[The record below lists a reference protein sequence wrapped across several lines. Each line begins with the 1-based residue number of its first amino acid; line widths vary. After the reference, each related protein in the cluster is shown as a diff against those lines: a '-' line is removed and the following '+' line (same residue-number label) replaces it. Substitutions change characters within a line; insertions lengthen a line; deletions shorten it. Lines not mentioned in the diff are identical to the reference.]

1 MGNRAVLRENMNKI
15 TRALCILMSVVTLSG
30 CASQGTQGVS
40 IADFAEHSVST
51 AAVPEVTSEPVQQES
66 APQSDVLSA
75 EITAEPAEPDA
86 SSAESQPDTAE
97 MPEEPSARPDPVARM
112 WFARTPSFNR
122 YVTEFSM
129 PTLSISTCAAE
140 VLCDLLIAT
149 RIDSTPVNAS
159 PEKLFG

>member
-66 APQSDVLSA
+66 APQSDVSSA
-75 EITAEPAEPDA
+75 EITAELSDPD
-86 SSAESQPDTAE
+86 SSAAENQPDTAGNAGGNHTADLQHTGKAADDRFRCAGSYE
-97 MPEEPSARPDPVARM
+97 IQ
-112 WFARTPSFNR
+112 
-122 YVTEFSM
+122 YVSSKGTHH
-129 PTLSISTCAAE
+129 TAQHCNDHAE
-140 VLCDLLIAT
+140 N
-149 RIDSTPVNAS
+149 DSYDHT
-159 PEKLFG
+159 GCR